1 MYHPAK
7 SDEMFLKVGTPSLWA
22 LDVFDIFMKPLQKL
36 LHCQQYEVT
45 LTSTSHELILFASP
59 LLQLL

>member
-7 SDEMFLKVGTPSLWA
+7 SDKIFFKVGTPSLWA

-36 LHCQQYEVT
+36 LHCQ
-45 LTSTSHELILFASP
+45 
-59 LLQLL
+59 